1 MRRKG
6 FFSFYALIFLLSI
19 AVMISFIYEL
29 KGRNQDLLN
38 TQHFQSQFRAYE
50 KSMIALGKVCL
61 QKYSLPQCSFL
72 EFSLQGYEAKIVMS
86 AVGERGVRV
95 DILLEYLNPLN
106 GTLLRY
112 NNRVFLDDFIEG
124 GTH

>member
-29 KGRNQDLLN
+29 RGRNQDILN
-38 TQHFQSQFRAYE
+38 TQHFQNQFRAYE
-50 KSMIALGKVCL
+50 KSMIALSKVCL
-61 QKYSLPQCSFL
+61 QKYSLLQCSFL
-72 EFSLQGYEAKIVMS
+72 EFSLQGYEAKIAMS

-95 DILLEYLNPLN
+95 DILLEYLSPLN